1 MEESTLSPVNKEKCT
16 VYYRTLLSELEEYY
30 LAAKV
35 LHDIDEKKLKF

>member
-1 MEESTLSPVNKEKCT
+1 MSENNKDKCK
-16 VYYRTLLSELEEYY
+16 VYYNTVLSELEEYY